1 MRLNIADV
9 NRLNTCG
16 ILHKNKWDYGTEV
29 GSDLPYLLGMKE
41 VLRWHYKRGKPA
53 DTESFMTFLGN
64 LNTKLNMPLE
74 DRIALEKAFRSFI
87 NSDFYLNMKY
97 VYMNYLTDIKM
108 NKLDVLE
115 HAVPC
120 FQNNPN
126 KPVFIYYSVYAEPK
140 ELFLQRYEVM
150 HNAVWSF
157 YNLGKNA
164 SYLRIWFDGKDIK
177 RETIKTDDKYVSKA
191 KRNLITIG
199 QNTNMF
205 VLPPI
210 QTCKSC
216 SMIAECDRFLEK
228 LSNKRGK
235 NVANATTN

>member
-1 MRLNIADV
+1 MRLNITDV
-9 NRLNTCG
+9 NRINTCG
-16 ILHKNKWDYGTEV
+16 ILHKNKWDYRIEV
-29 GSDLPYLLGMKE
+29 GSNLPYLLGIKE
-41 VLRWHYKRGKPA
+41 ALRWHYKRGKPV
-53 DTESFMTFLGN
+53 DNEGFMTFLGN
-64 LNTKLNMPLE
+64 LNTKLNMPHE
-74 DRIALEKAFRSFI
+74 DRIELETAFRTFI
-87 NSDFYLNMKY
+87 NSEFYLNMKHI
-97 VYMNYLTDIKM
+97 YMNYLTDIKI

-120 FQNNPN
+120 FMNNPKN
-126 KPVFIYYSVYAEPK
+126 PVFIYYDVGQEPK

-150 HNAVWSF
+150 HNAVWAF

-164 SYLRIWFDGKDIK
+164 SYLRFWFDGKNIK
-177 RETIKTDDKYVSKA
+177 RETIKVDDKYVLRA

-216 SMIAECDRFLEK
+216 SMIAECDRFVEK
-228 LSNKRGK
+228 LSKKRGK
-235 NVANATTN
+235 NVTVTTI